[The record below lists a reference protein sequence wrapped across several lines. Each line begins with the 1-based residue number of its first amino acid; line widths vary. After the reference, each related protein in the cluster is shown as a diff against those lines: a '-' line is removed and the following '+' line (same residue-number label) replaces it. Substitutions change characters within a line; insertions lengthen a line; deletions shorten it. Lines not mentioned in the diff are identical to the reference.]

1 MPHDLFIEVGHHR
14 RTRDEYRVRVSSA
27 HEEVGVISRVILPR
41 VEIPITNHLLE
52 EAELTET
59 GFSLLRGPFL
69 EYMRRGVDDTSDEV
83 VFRLHVPGLSW
94 AIAPLYRRLLRRPSS
109 SLQRLLPPTPL
120 SSSSWWTLGAT
131 FWLTLLAAYC
141 ATLLGQTLAYVGP
154 DLGASS
160 FVQSVIL
167 AASRFDVVVAIP
179 LARAADA
186 IGRTKVLRWS
196 VVAMVLFTVGSSL
209 APEPLSFGAAQVL
222 AKACATTV
230 ALVVLVMVAES
241 VEREARAWALGFLL
255 IPTAL
260 GAGLCAVFVS
270 TLGITPWMWRVLYGV
285 AALSLAFVPLLGR
298 IAEAPRY
305 LRKHEPLPFREL
317 ARPDLRRR
325 LVLVGLAAA
334 LINLFFIPASQ
345 FRNQFL
351 RFDRHFSP
359 LSISLYTIFTNIP
372 AGIGVIA
379 GSRMAETRGRR
390 GIAGIGLLCGGL
402 LLGALFFTS
411 GPLMIGLAML
421 GGIAGTF
428 GAPAISV
435 YGPELFPTKLRSSAN
450 IVATLL
456 GRVGSVVGLV
466 IVGIVHLRT
475 GKYGPA
481 IGLLAIGPILL
492 AFVVWW
498 IFPETKGQ
506 ELEEINPEDRFG
518 PFDLG

>member
-1 MPHDLFIEVGHHR
+1 
-14 RTRDEYRVRVSSA
+14 VSSA
-27 HEEVGVISRVILPR
+27 EKDRGLLRRVIVPR
-41 VEIPITNHLLE
+41 RQAPIVNHVLV
-52 EAELTET
+52 EAELTEL
-59 GFSLLRGPFL
+59 GYSLVHGPFL
-69 EYMRRGVDDTSDEV
+69 DYVRREFDATSDEIL
-83 VFRLHVPGLSW
+83 FRLHVPGLSW
-94 AIAPLYRRLLRRPSS
+94 AFAPLYRRLLRQPTS
-109 SLQRLLPPTPL
+109 SLGKLLPPTPL
-120 SSSSWWTLGAT
+120 SGSSWWTLGAT

-154 DLGASS
+154 NLGASS

-167 AASRFDVVVAIP
+167 AASRVDVVVAIP

-186 IGRTKVLRWS
+186 IGRTKVLRWA
-196 VVAMVLFTVGSSL
+196 VVAMIVCTSASSL
-209 APEPLSFGAAQVL
+209 APEPFSFGGAQVL

-260 GAGLCAVFVS
+260 GAGLCAVFVA
-270 TLGITPWMWRVLYGV
+270 TLGFTPWMWRVLYGL
-285 AALSLAFVPLLGR
+285 AALSFVFLPLLGR
-298 IAEAPRY
+298 ITEAPRY
-305 LRKHEPLPFREL
+305 LRKHDPLPFREL

-372 AGIGVIA
+372 AGIGVVA

-390 GIAGIGLLCGGL
+390 GIAGIGLLGGGI

-411 GPLMIGLAML
+411 GPTMIGLAVL

-428 GAPAISV
+428 GVPAISV

-450 IVATLL
+450 IVATLV
-456 GRVGSVVGLV
+456 GRLGSVVGLV
-466 IVGIVHLRT
+466 IVGLVHLRT
-475 GKYGPA
+475 GRYGPA
-481 IGLLAIGPILL
+481 IGLLAFGPIVL